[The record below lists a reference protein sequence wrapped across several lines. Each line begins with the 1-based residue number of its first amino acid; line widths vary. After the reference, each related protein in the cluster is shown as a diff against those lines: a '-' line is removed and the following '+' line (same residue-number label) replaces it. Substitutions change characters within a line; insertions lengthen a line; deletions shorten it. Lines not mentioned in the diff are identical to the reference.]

1 MPDGRCCI
9 LIMRLIPGKWGQ
21 IQAVSNIRCTSLK
34 LQYRDFIFF
43 SFSFSFISSPFS
55 RVSSSYFQ
63 PSKKNKKQLSV
74 SFSYSWCCFHSQ
86 CVKQES
92 VMSVK
97 SQSTVIWEILQGLYR
112 GHLPVCPSMCALS
125 GLLFF
130 HKSNKQEC
138 IQQYYTFKVQF
149 VTSCHLGDQIFWL
162 PCSFTHSLTHSFPS
176 FAVNWVNS
184 HIKKHVEFSF

>member
-1 MPDGRCCI
+1 M
-9 LIMRLIPGKWGQ
+9 
-21 IQAVSNIRCTSLK
+21 
-34 LQYRDFIFF
+34 
-43 SFSFSFISSPFS
+43 SSPFS

-63 PSKKNKKQLSV
+63 PSKKKQLQLSV

-92 VMSVK
+92 VVSVK

-112 GHLPVCPSMCALS
+112 GHLSVCPSMCALS

-130 HKSNKQEC
+130 TKATNNNAFNNIIPFS
-138 IQQYYTFKVQF
+138 VQF
-149 VTSCHLGDQIFWL
+149 GTSCHLGDQIFWL
-162 PCSFTHSLTHSFPS
+162 PCSFTRSLTHSFPS
-176 FAVNWVNS
+176 FAVNSVNS